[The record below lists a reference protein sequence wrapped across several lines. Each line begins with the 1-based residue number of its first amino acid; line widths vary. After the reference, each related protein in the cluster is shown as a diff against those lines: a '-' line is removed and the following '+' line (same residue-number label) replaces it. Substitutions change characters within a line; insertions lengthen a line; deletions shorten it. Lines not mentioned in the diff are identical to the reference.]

1 MLAQKLQA
9 AGVSVAQHT
18 YPGVTHGFFGMG
30 AVVAQAKLAED
41 SAAARLKA
49 SNALAGRCTAR
60 LSAPVSE
67 KTPAWLGG
75 TYVYSDRPT
84 REKLPTTCSPCHMF
98 WYPSRSGAN
107 L

>member
-1 MLAQKLQA
+1 MRPLTADQRPEQP
-9 AGVSVAQHT
+9 S
-18 YPGVTHGFFGMG
+18 
-30 AVVAQAKLAED
+30 
-41 SAAARLKA
+41 SAARLKA

-67 KTPAWLGG
+67 KVPVWLGG

-84 REKLPTTCSPCHMF
+84 REKLPTTCSAGIAL
-98 WYPSRSGAN
+98 SRCGGQAGRSVAALRSSKVAGQ